1 MQEYMDKVF
10 QKVEG
15 IVVRKVV
22 GETILVPISG
32 NLADMQRIFAL
43 NPVAEFIWERLDGQT
58 PVNGIYNGILNN
70 FEIDQDQAENDLVD
84 FIDKLK
90 IAQLIM

>member
-1 MQEYMDKVF
+1 MDKVF